1 MNKRWLSVHI
11 FYSSNSNPMLTDVIA
26 PLVRKLRERKLISGY
41 FFIRYWMSG
50 PHIRLRLSIA
60 AGITEEAVKQIIEA
74 DLKAFL
80 ARRPA
85 LFEIDKKAL
94 GPLYKSMYL
103 AEYSAEKFAE
113 DYGEDGELPFFDNN
127 TFHYIDYEPEYE
139 RYGGEQ
145 GMALSERHFEVS
157 SDLVIKLIAETNMHV
172 RGIVMG
178 HSVQL
183 MLQTCYTFLET
194 DERVDTFLENYME
207 FWQTTFA
214 QNTQKLYPGF
224 DRKYSHMAPKLLKRI
239 AEVQNLNESSERAG
253 TETERNWI
261 AHMKDVRQEIL
272 QLVATNSLQM
282 REGAESEEAAL
293 NILLSSYIHMT
304 NNRLGVSILDE
315 IYLSYLIRRAL
326 EKTGASELAEA
337 SGGA

>member
-1 MNKRWLSVHI
+1 
-11 FYSSNSNPMLTDVIA
+11 MLTDAIA
-26 PLVRKLRERKLISGY
+26 PLVRKLREQEMIAGY

-50 PHIRLRLSIA
+50 PHIRLRLSLA
-60 AGITEEAVKQIIEA
+60 DGVSEEAVKQIVEQ
-74 DLKAFL
+74 DLSAFL

-113 DYGEDGELPFFDNN
+113 EFGEDGELPFFDNN
-127 TFHYIDYEPEYE
+127 TFHYIDYEPEYD
-139 RYGGEQ
+139 RYGGEH

-157 SDLVIKLIAETNMHV
+157 SDLVIKLIEDTNMHV

-178 HSVQL
+178 HSVQI
-183 MLQTCYTFLET
+183 MLQTCYTFLGN
-194 DERVDTFLENYME
+194 DERVDAFLEQYMD

-214 QNTQKLYPGF
+214 QNSQNLYPGF

-239 AEVQNLNESSERAG
+239 AEVQNLNESSECAG

-261 AHMKDVRQEIL
+261 AHMKEVREEIR

-282 REGAESEEAAL
+282 RDGAEGEDAAL

-326 EKTGASELAEA
+326 EKPGVFERAEA